1 MARRNHILVLIMV
14 CVAPA
19 FLIAGSRA
27 YSAGQPAAA
36 VGVIAYEIGNEI
48 RLVNS
53 DGSGDHR
60 LWQAPLPDPI
70 YKGIR
75 GLEWRPDGRALAFS
89 SDYQNT
95 CSIYDSDIYTINAD
109 GRNLKRLTNSPGCA
123 DLAAFPKGTVKV
135 QVENLTTDSLFLIYV
150 EGAPDAAV
158 ITVSPG
164 AAVEVTIPN
173 VADLG
178 DFQQGVTVINGK
190 FRWVDPSV
198 VVNVKAGQTTTAS
211 NRFMLGQGNVFA
223 NVGATA
229 SSWYRD
235 GSKVGFLFQE
245 GFLSQISANPPV
257 AGPDSFILGPNANV
271 VADALAWS
279 PISDWI
285 LYADATSIGVV
296 LPGANDKGDTLI
308 SKDTLTEI
316 VLDLEWLKDQSGFL
330 FAVTGGQYGPDYS
343 NIYEFN
349 FASNELTAITNFDD
363 TFAGGFTLSPDEQ
376 QIIFEYAQKI
386 GVVPELWSM
395 NRDGSNMQSLGIT
408 GESPDWRPGS
418 GIVYTNFLNLPMIIG
433 P

>member
-1 MARRNHILVLIMV
+1 
-14 CVAPA
+14 
-19 FLIAGSRA
+19 
-27 YSAGQPAAA
+27 